1 MVPLHHLPINTP
13 LTLAPF
19 ATITIKHHI
28 PSFISILCGVF
39 VSMSLIKTNDLQR
52 IFEKLDK
59 NGDGLVSLEEL
70 NWLLEKIGVQI
81 SLDELESLVGKSSL
95 DLNEFLSFYGSISSK
110 QNNTSRSTSNEVV
123 VVEEEEEENEESD
136 LVKAFEVFD
145 LNGDGFISC
154 DELQKVLSRLGL
166 WDENS
171 GKDCRVMIHVYDTNL
186 DGQLDFEEFKNM
198 MFLTIS

>member
-1 MVPLHHLPINTP
+1 
-13 LTLAPF
+13 
-19 ATITIKHHI
+19 
-28 PSFISILCGVF
+28 
-39 VSMSLIKTNDLQR
+39 MSLIKTNDLQR

-95 DLNEFLSFYGSISSK
+95 DLNEFFSFYSSISLK

-166 WDENS
+166 WDENG

>member
-1 MVPLHHLPINTP
+1 
-13 LTLAPF
+13 
-19 ATITIKHHI
+19 
-28 PSFISILCGVF
+28 
-39 VSMSLIKTNDLQR
+39 MSLIKTNDLQR
-52 IFEKLDK
+52 IFENLDK

-95 DLNEFLSFYGSISSK
+95 DLNEFFSFYGSISLK

>member
-1 MVPLHHLPINTP
+1 
-13 LTLAPF
+13 
-19 ATITIKHHI
+19 
-28 PSFISILCGVF
+28 
-39 VSMSLIKTNDLQR
+39 MSLIKTNDLQR

-95 DLNEFLSFYGSISSK
+95 DLNEFFSFYGSISLK

-171 GKDCRVMIHVYDTNL
+171 GKDCRVMIHVYDNNL

>member
-1 MVPLHHLPINTP
+1 
-13 LTLAPF
+13 
-19 ATITIKHHI
+19 
-28 PSFISILCGVF
+28 
-39 VSMSLIKTNDLQR
+39 MSLIQTNDLQR

-70 NWLLEKIGVQI
+70 NWLLGKIGVQI

-95 DLNEFLSFYGSISSK
+95 DLNEFFSFYGSISSK
-110 QNNTSRSTSNEVV
+110 QSNTSRSTSNEVV

-186 DGQLDFEEFKNM
+186 DGLLDFEEFKNM
-198 MFLTIS
+198 MFLSIS

>member
-1 MVPLHHLPINTP
+1 M
-13 LTLAPF
+13 A
-19 ATITIKHHI
+19 
-28 PSFISILCGVF
+28 SW
-39 VSMSLIKTNDLQR
+39 
-52 IFEKLDK
+52 K
-59 NGDGLVSLEEL
+59 NR
-70 NWLLEKIGVQI
+70 VQI

-95 DLNEFLSFYGSISSK
+95 DLNEFFWISFYGSISSK

-123 VVEEEEEENEESD
+123 VAEEEEEENEESD

-171 GKDCRVMIHVYDTNL
+171 GKDSRVMIHVYDTNL

-198 MFLTIS
+198 MFLTISWFTFIFVEFFYYGYSHFRVKKKANLIVMFNLEILLVQFDIFIFT